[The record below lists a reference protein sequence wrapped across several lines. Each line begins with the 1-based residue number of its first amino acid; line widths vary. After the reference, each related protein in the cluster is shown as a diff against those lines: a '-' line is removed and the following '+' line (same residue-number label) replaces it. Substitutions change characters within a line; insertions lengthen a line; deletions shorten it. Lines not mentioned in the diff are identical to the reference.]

1 MVFFI
6 SDSSAV
12 PSPENPIK
20 PRPFQDVFDLARNAP
35 IYYLRQVNEDLLQ
48 KAYDPERFR
57 EEGQRLI
64 NQLSEYLKETLSGS
78 GPVLNYNDPL
88 EQLEFWKKGLS
99 GNASKVDTANILK
112 HITRVHHPR
121 YMGHQV
127 APPLP
132 VASLMAL
139 LGGFL
144 NNGMA
149 VYEMGMAPT
158 AMERVV
164 TDWLC
169 RKLGYG
175 TSSRGILTSG
185 GTLANLTALLS
196 ARRNNASE
204 DIWNQGYSGGLA
216 ILVSEAAHYCVD
228 RAARIMGLGE
238 AGVLKVPVLEDF
250 SMDTS
255 KLPGIYDAARQKG
268 LTPFALVG
276 SAPCTATGSYDNLE
290 ALADFAEENDLWFHV
305 DGAHGGPAILS
316 DKYKYLLQG
325 IQRADSVVID
335 GHKMM
340 GMPVITT
347 ALLFADGATSY
358 NTFSQEA
365 EYLLADTVEEDW
377 SNGAKRTFEC
387 TKLTSSLAWYSVLT
401 YYGETIFE
409 DYLNRQY
416 DLART
421 FADLIGERPHWELAC
436 QPQSNILCFRWV
448 PVGFSAET
456 LNEIN
461 GNIRK
466 AALEEGRFYI
476 VQTRLNGIQYLRTS
490 LMNPFTIREHLTEL
504 LNYLEDLGKG
514 CLTNR

>member
-1 MVFFI
+1 VK
-6 SDSSAV
+6 V
-12 PSPENPIK
+12 
-20 PRPFQDVFDLARNAP
+20 
-35 IYYLRQVNEDLLQ
+35 DLLQ
-48 KAYDPERFR
+48 KAYDPDTFR
-57 EEGQRLI
+57 EMGRQLVDE
-64 NQLSEYLKETLSGS
+64 LSEYLKETLSGS
-78 GPVLNYNDPL
+78 GPVLNYQDPQ
-88 EQLEFWKKGLS
+88 EQWDLWKKALS
-99 GNASKVDTANILK
+99 GDTPGLETANILK
-112 HITRVHHPR
+112 HITRVHHPH

-169 RKLGYG
+169 HKLGYG
-175 TSSRGILTSG
+175 TSARGILTSG

-196 ARRNNASE
+196 ARRNKASE
-204 DIWNQGYSGGLA
+204 DVWNQGYSGGLA

-238 AGVLKVPVLEDF
+238 DGVLKVPVLEDF

-255 KLPGIYDAARQKG
+255 KLPGIYQAAHQKG
-268 LTPFALVG
+268 LSPFALVG

-290 ALADFAEENDLWFHV
+290 ALADFAEQNNLWFHV
-305 DGAHGGPAILS
+305 DGAHGGPAVLS
-316 DKYKYLLQG
+316 EKYKCLVHG

-347 ALLFADGATSY
+347 ALLFSDGATSY

-387 TKLTSSLAWYSVLT
+387 TKLTSSLSWYAVLAH
-401 YYGETIFE
+401 YGEGIFE
-409 DYLNRQY
+409 EYLNRQY
-416 DLART
+416 ELART
-421 FADLIGERPHWELAC
+421 FADLIRKRAHWELAC
-436 QPQSNILCFRWV
+436 EPQSNILCFRWV
-448 PVGFSAET
+448 PEGVAPKR

-461 GNIRK
+461 EKIRK
-466 AALEEGRFYI
+466 QSLREGRFYI
-476 VQTRLNGIQYLRTS
+476 VQTRLKGVLYLRTS
-490 LMNPFTIREHLTEL
+490 LMNPFTRKDHLSEL
-504 LNYLEDLGKG
+504 LTYLETLGKA
-514 CLTNR
+514 CPSNKEARTETDIP

>member
-1 MVFFI
+1 V
-6 SDSSAV
+6 
-12 PSPENPIK
+12 K
-20 PRPFQDVFDLARNAP
+20 
-35 IYYLRQVNEDLLQ
+35 EDLLQ
-48 KAYDPERFR
+48 KAYDPDTFR
-57 EEGQRLI
+57 EVGKQLVDE
-64 NQLSEYLKETLSGS
+64 LSEYLKETLSGS
-78 GPVLNYNDPL
+78 GLVLNYQDPQ
-88 EQLEFWKKGLS
+88 EQWDLWKEALS
-99 GNASKVDTANILK
+99 GDTPGLETENILK

-169 RKLGYG
+169 HKLGYG

-196 ARRNNASE
+196 ARRNKASE
-204 DIWNQGYSGGLA
+204 DVWIEGYSGGLA

-238 AGVLKVPVLEDF
+238 AGVLKVPVLKNF

-255 KLPGIYDAARQKG
+255 KLPGIYEAARQKG
-268 LTPFALVG
+268 LTPFAIVG

-290 ALADFAEENDLWFHV
+290 ALADFAEEYDLWFHV
-305 DGAHGGPAILS
+305 DGAHGGPAVLS
-316 DKYKYLLQG
+316 EKYKFLVRG

-347 ALLFADGATSY
+347 ALLFSNGATSY

-387 TKLTSSLAWYSVLT
+387 TKLTSSLSWYAVLKQ
-401 YYGETIFE
+401 YGESIFE
-409 DYLNRQY
+409 AFLNRQY
-416 DLART
+416 DLARS
-421 FADLIGERPHWELAC
+421 FSDLIRERPNWELAC
-436 QPQSNILCFRWV
+436 EPQSNILCFRWV
-448 PVGFSAET
+448 PKGIPPKTFNKI
-456 LNEIN
+456 NES
-461 GNIRK
+461 IR
-466 AALEEGRFYI
+466 ARVLEEGRFYI
-476 VQTRLNGIQYLRTS
+476 VQTRLKGVLYLRTS
-490 LMNPFTIREHLTEL
+490 LMNPFTSSDHLSELLTYLDTLGKASLSNDEALTET
-504 LNYLEDLGKG
+504 DVP
-514 CLTNR
+514 

>member
-1 MVFFI
+1 M
-6 SDSSAV
+6 
-12 PSPENPIK
+12 K
-20 PRPFQDVFDLARNAP
+20 
-35 IYYLRQVNEDLLQ
+35 EDLLQ
-48 KAYDPERFR
+48 KAYDPDTFR
-57 EEGQRLI
+57 EVGKQLVDE
-64 NQLSEYLKETLSGS
+64 LSEYLKETLSGS
-78 GPVLNYNDPL
+78 GQVLNYQDPQ
-88 EQLEFWKKGLS
+88 EQLDLWKKALS
-99 GNASKVDTANILK
+99 GDTPGLETGNILK

-169 RKLGYG
+169 HKLGYG

-196 ARRNNASE
+196 ARRNTALE
-204 DIWNQGYSGGLA
+204 DVWNQGYSGGLA

-238 AGVLKVPVLEDF
+238 DGVLKVPVLEDF

-255 KLPGIYDAARQKG
+255 KLPGIYQAARQKG

-290 ALADFAEENDLWFHV
+290 ALADFAGENNLWFHV
-305 DGAHGGPAILS
+305 DGAHGGPAVLS
-316 DKYKYLLQG
+316 EKYKFLVEG

-347 ALLFADGATSY
+347 ALLFSDGATSY

-387 TKLTSSLAWYSVLT
+387 TKLTSSLSWYAVLT
-401 YYGETIFE
+401 HYGETIFE
-409 DYLNRQY
+409 EYLDRQY

-421 FADLIGERPHWELAC
+421 FADLIRERAHWEVAC
-436 QPQSNILCFRWV
+436 EPQSNILCFRWV
-448 PVGFSAET
+448 PLGMPSAR
-456 LNEIN
+456 LDKINE
-461 GNIRK
+461 NIRK
-466 AALEEGRFYI
+466 KALEEGRFYI
-476 VQTRLNGIQYLRTS
+476 VQTRLKGTIYLRTS
-490 LMNPFTIREHLTEL
+490 LMNPFTDKDHLSELLTYLETLGKANLADEEALTET
-504 LNYLEDLGKG
+504 EIP
-514 CLTNR
+514 

>member
-1 MVFFI
+1 M
-6 SDSSAV
+6 
-12 PSPENPIK
+12 K
-20 PRPFQDVFDLARNAP
+20 
-35 IYYLRQVNEDLLQ
+35 EDLLQ
-48 KAYDPERFR
+48 KAYDPETFR
-57 EEGQRLI
+57 EAGKRLVDE
-64 NQLSEYLKETLSGS
+64 LSEYLKETLSGS
-78 GPVLNYNDPL
+78 GRVLNYKDPQ
-88 EQLEFWKKGLS
+88 EQLDLWKMGLS
-99 GNASKVDTANILK
+99 GNTQGIETANILK

-121 YMGHQV
+121 YLGHQV

-132 VASLMAL
+132 VASLMAF

-169 RKLGYG
+169 RKVGYG

-196 ARRNNASE
+196 ARRNKASE
-204 DIWNQGYSGGLA
+204 DVWNEGYSGGLA

-238 AGVLKVPVLEDF
+238 DGVLKVPVLEDF
-250 SMDTS
+250 SMDIS
-255 KLPGIYDAARQKG
+255 KLPGIYEAAHQKG
-268 LTPFALVG
+268 LTPFAIVG

-290 ALADFAEENDLWFHV
+290 ALADFAGERSLWFHV
-305 DGAHGGPAILS
+305 DGAHGGPAVLS
-316 DKYKYLLQG
+316 EKYKFLVNG

-347 ALLFADGATSY
+347 ALLFSDGATSY

-387 TKLTSSLAWYSVLT
+387 TKLTSALSWYAVLGH
-401 YYGETIFE
+401 YGETIFE
-409 DYLNRQY
+409 DYLDRQY

-421 FADLIGERPHWELAC
+421 FADLIRKRPVWELAC
-436 QPQSNILCFRWV
+436 EPHSNILCFRWV
-448 PVGFSAET
+448 PEGIPPQN
-456 LNEIN
+456 LNQIN
-461 GNIRK
+461 EKIRK
-466 AALEEGRFYI
+466 KTLEEGRFYI
-476 VQTRLNGIQYLRTS
+476 VQTRLKEVLYLRTS
-490 LMNPFTIREHLTEL
+490 LMNPFTGKEHLTEL
-504 LNYLEDLGKG
+504 LTCLEALGKV
-514 CLTNR
+514 CLSNG

>member
-1 MVFFI
+1 M
-6 SDSSAV
+6 
-12 PSPENPIK
+12 K
-20 PRPFQDVFDLARNAP
+20 
-35 IYYLRQVNEDLLQ
+35 EDLIQ
-48 KAYDPERFR
+48 KAYDPGIFR
-57 EEGQRLI
+57 EAGHRLVDE
-64 NQLSEYLKETLSGS
+64 LSEYLKETLSGS
-78 GPVLNYNDPL
+78 GQVLNYKDPQ
-88 EQLEFWKKGLS
+88 EQLDLWKKGLS
-99 GNASKVDTANILK
+99 GDTPGVETENILK

-175 TSSRGILTSG
+175 SSSRGILTSG

-196 ARRNNASE
+196 ARRNKASE
-204 DIWNQGYSGGLA
+204 DVWNQGYSGGLA

-255 KLPGIYDAARQKG
+255 KLPGIYQAARQKG
-268 LTPFALVG
+268 LTPFAIVG

-290 ALADFAEENDLWFHV
+290 VLADFAGENDLWFHV
-305 DGAHGGPAILS
+305 DGAHGGPAVLS
-316 DKYKYLLQG
+316 EKYKFLVDG

-347 ALLFADGATSY
+347 ALLFSDGATSY

-387 TKLTSSLAWYSVLT
+387 TKLTSALSWYAVLAH
-401 YYGETIFE
+401 YGETIFE
-409 DYLNRQY
+409 GYLDRQY
-416 DLART
+416 DLAHT
-421 FADLIGERPHWELAC
+421 FADLIRKRSNWELAC
-436 QPQSNILCFRWV
+436 EPQSNILCFRWV
-448 PVGFSAET
+448 PEGIPT
-456 LNEIN
+456 QILNQIN
-461 GNIRK
+461 EKIRK
-466 AALEEGRFYI
+466 KTLEEGRFYI
-476 VQTRLNGIQYLRTS
+476 VQTRLKGTLYLRTS
-490 LMNPFTIREHLTEL
+490 LMNPFTSSDHLYEL
-504 LNYLEDLGKG
+504 LTYLETLGEAS
-514 CLTNR
+514 LASE

>member
-1 MVFFI
+1 M
-6 SDSSAV
+6 
-12 PSPENPIK
+12 E
-20 PRPFQDVFDLARNAP
+20 
-35 IYYLRQVNEDLLQ
+35 EDLLHQ
-48 KAYDPERFR
+48 AYDPETFR
-57 EEGQRLI
+57 KEGQQLI
-64 NQLSEYLKETLSGS
+64 NQLSEYLKETLSGY
-78 GPVLNYNDPL
+78 GPVLNYSDPK
-88 EQLEFWKKGLS
+88 EQLELWKKDVSES
-99 GNASKVDTANILK
+99 GSGVDTANILK

-158 AMERVV
+158 AMEHLI
-164 TDWLC
+164 TGWLC
-169 RKLGYG
+169 RKVGY
-175 TSSRGILTSG
+175 SSSARGILTSG

-196 ARRNNASE
+196 ARRNGVAE
-204 DIWNQGYSGGLA
+204 DIWNRGYSGGLA

-238 AGVLKVPVLEDF
+238 AGVLKVPVLENF

-255 KLPGIYDAARQKG
+255 KLPGIYEAARQKG
-268 LTPFALVG
+268 LTPFAIVG
-276 SAPCTATGSYDNLE
+276 SAPCTATGSYDHLE

-305 DGAHGGPAILS
+305 DGAHGGPAVLS
-316 DKYKYLLQG
+316 EKYKFLVQG

-347 ALLFADGATSY
+347 ALLFSDGATSY

-387 TKLTSSLAWYSVLT
+387 TKLTSSLTWYAVLKQ
-401 YYGETIFE
+401 YGEPIFE
-409 DYLNRQY
+409 AFLNRQY
-416 DLART
+416 DLARS
-421 FADLIGERPHWELAC
+421 FSDLIRERPNWELAC
-436 QPQSNILCFRWV
+436 EPQSNILCFRWA
-448 PVGFSAET
+448 PLGIPSEG
-456 LNEIN
+456 LDEIN
-461 GNIRK
+461 ENIRK
-466 AALEEGRFYI
+466 KALEEGRFYI
-476 VQTRLNGIQYLRTS
+476 VQTRLKGTLYLRTS
-490 LMNPFTIREHLTEL
+490 LMNPFTGTAHLSEL
-504 LNYLEDLGKG
+504 LTYLETLGQVFLG
-514 CLTNR
+514 NE

>member
-1 MVFFI
+1 M
-6 SDSSAV
+6 
-12 PSPENPIK
+12 K
-20 PRPFQDVFDLARNAP
+20 
-35 IYYLRQVNEDLLQ
+35 EDLLQ
-48 KAYDPERFR
+48 KAYDPENFR
-57 EEGQRLI
+57 EVGHRLI
-64 NQLSEYLKETLSGS
+64 DQLSEYLTKSLSGS
-78 GPVLNYNDPL
+78 GQVLNYQDPQ
-88 EQLEFWKKGLS
+88 EQWDLWKTALS
-99 GNASKVDTANILK
+99 GDTPGLETANILK

-132 VASLMAL
+132 MASLMAL

-169 RKLGYG
+169 HKLDYG

-196 ARRNNASE
+196 ARRNKVSE
-204 DIWNQGYSGGLA
+204 DVWNEGYSGGLA

-238 AGVLKVPVLEDF
+238 VGVLKVPVLEDF

-255 KLPGIYDAARQKG
+255 KLSGIYQAAKQKG

-276 SAPCTATGSYDNLE
+276 SAPCTATGSYDNLNV
-290 ALADFAEENDLWFHV
+290 LADFAGQNDLWFHV
-305 DGAHGGPAILS
+305 DGAHGGPAVLS
-316 DKYKYLLQG
+316 EKYKFLVEG
-325 IQRADSVVID
+325 IQRSDSVVID

-347 ALLFADGATSY
+347 ALLFSDGATSY

-365 EYLLADTVEEDW
+365 EYLLADTVDEDW

-387 TKLTSSLAWYSVLT
+387 TKLTSSLSWYTVIAH
-401 YYGETIFE
+401 YGESVFE
-409 DYLNRQY
+409 KYLNRQY

-421 FADLIGERPHWELAC
+421 FADLIRKRAHWELSC
-436 QPQSNILCFRWV
+436 EPQSNIICFRWV
-448 PVGFSAET
+448 PEGIAPKK

-461 GNIRK
+461 EKIRK
-466 AALEEGRFYI
+466 QSLREGRFYI
-476 VQTRLNGIQYLRTS
+476 VQTRLKGVLYLRTS
-490 LMNPFTIREHLTEL
+490 LMNPFTSSDHLSELLTYLETLGKANLSNEEALTET
-504 LNYLEDLGKG
+504 DIP
-514 CLTNR
+514 